1 MRRLFEEHIL
11 RDVKTLDGFWD
22 FAKDEDGIGTERKWN
37 RSFPE
42 TFERMPVPSCWDSKP
57 QYFDYAGTAW
67 YRRRIHLNAKS
78 NILLEFEA
86 VSGISEVFF
95 DGVRLGTHN
104 GSYTPF
110 SFLRKSVSAG
120 YHELIVKVDN
130 KQYGGKVMP
139 DYSDWHLYGGIFR
152 PVCMSSI
159 KDVWI
164 RQLKIDYRIE
174 NGKVLLSPAVMVRN
188 LTNDVIDG
196 ELAFELDGKHVSAF
210 SLRLEPG
217 EEKTVVHDLGR
228 FTLSL
233 WSPASP
239 NLHTLRASYCGDDMT
254 ERTGFRKIEMKN
266 RKVFINGKAVKLL
279 GVNRHHEYGDNG
291 FSVPPEITLRD
302 FEIIRDMG
310 CNAVRCHYPMDSY
323 AIDICDELGILL
335 WAEIPFWGRW
345 PHVVAQKRYLKLG
358 EQCLDEMITRDFNHP
373 SIFVWSVLNEC
384 ATDIP
389 DGMVTVKRL
398 TEKVRSLDSS
408 RAVSYASNKILS
420 DMGYGHLDLIG
431 INGYPGWYDATAHK
445 LPKWQETIAKLNEKM
460 KKEGIQ
466 DIPVLITETGAGALY
481 GDRSLEDRKWSEG
494 TQMRILEDSLKY
506 ILSTDDV
513 AGVFIWQFC
522 DIRTQTRE
530 WERRPGC
537 NNNKG
542 LLDRFRRPKMAYY
555 KVKELFTSYM
565 QTLNGK

>member
-11 RDVKTLDGFWD
+11 RDVKSLDGFWD
-22 FAKDEDGIGTERKWN
+22 FAKDEDGIGTKRKWN

-42 TFERMPVPSCWDSKP
+42 TFERMPVPSCWDTKP
-57 QYFDYAGTAW
+57 QHFDYAGTAW

-95 DGVRLGTHN
+95 DGVRLGAHN

-120 YHELIVKVDN
+120 HHELIVKVDN

-152 PVCMSSI
+152 PVGIAMM

-174 NGKVLLSPAVMVRN
+174 SGKVQLSPAVMVRN

-196 ELAFELDGKHVSAF
+196 ELAFELDGKHVSTF
-210 SLRLEPG
+210 SLRLEPD
-217 EEKTVVHDLGR
+217 EEKTVVHDLGKHI
-228 FTLSL
+228 LPL

-239 NLHTLRASYCGDDMT
+239 NLHTLRVSCCGDDMA

-302 FEIIRDMG
+302 FEIICDMG

-358 EQCLDEMITRDFNHP
+358 EQCLDEMIMRDCNHP

-389 DGMVTVKRL
+389 EGMETVKRL
-398 TEKVRSLDSS
+398 TEKARSLDSS
-408 RAVSYASNKILS
+408 RPVSYASNKILS
-420 DMGYGHLDLIG
+420 DMGYGYLDLIG

-445 LPKWQETIAKLNEKM
+445 LPKWPEIIAKLNEKL
-460 KKEGIQ
+460 KKEGIG
-466 DIPVLITETGAGALY
+466 DLPVLITETGAGALY

-555 KVKELFTSYM
+555 KVRDLFTSYM